1 MLHELRIENV
11 AVIEEAE
18 IRFDSGLNALTGETG
33 AGKSIIIDS
42 IAAVTGSRATR
53 ELIRS
58 GAERAVVTAVFD
70 SAPAFGWLQDNDI
83 SSEEDQII
91 LQRRISADGKSSCR
105 VNGYPV
111 TAAQMRELGE
121 RLLEIHGQNDGAQ
134 LLDERNH
141 LPLLDDYGDHN
152 VNDYKDSFG
161 QLRKLQKERE
171 QILSDE
177 TEKEHLQIVLSETVA
192 ELESLNIHRGEQEEL
207 TARRDLLR
215 NSEKLKEA
223 LHAAR
228 DFLSADEGALSQS
241 QQAAR
246 QGRRAASFS
255 EELNSIADELEQ
267 AAELLADADESLRE
281 FEENLNYSPEEYNYL
296 EQRLHDLS
304 RLERKYRCNSDD
316 LPDYLETC
324 RNRLRELEFSEEH
337 VQNLS
342 RAIERQKLICQK
354 AAETLH
360 QQRQETASMLER
372 KVEEELR
379 DLSMPSARF
388 KVELLMQ
395 KELKQDGMDS
405 VRFLLSAN
413 KGEKPGRIS
422 KIASGGE
429 LSRIMLAL
437 KNVFSLKDPVPT
449 MIFDEIDT
457 GVSGIAAQRVGEKL
471 AALSAE
477 KQVLCVTHLPQIA
490 VMADNHF
497 MIQKEET
504 AARTTTK
511 VIVLDREGRLREISR
526 LNGGDHITE
535 TTIRSADE
543 QLKYAEIYKS
553 SLKGES

>member
-1 MLHELRIENV
+1 
-11 AVIEEAE
+11 
-18 IRFDSGLNALTGETG
+18 
-33 AGKSIIIDS
+33 
-42 IAAVTGSRATR
+42 
-53 ELIRS
+53 
-58 GAERAVVTAVFD
+58 
-70 SAPAFGWLQDNDI
+70 
-83 SSEEDQII
+83 
-91 LQRRISADGKSSCR
+91 
-105 VNGYPV
+105 
-111 TAAQMRELGE
+111 
-121 RLLEIHGQNDGAQ
+121 
-134 LLDERNH
+134 
-141 LPLLDDYGDHN
+141 
-152 VNDYKDSFG
+152 
-161 QLRKLQKERE
+161 
-171 QILSDE
+171 
-177 TEKEHLQIVLSETVA
+177 
-192 ELESLNIHRGEQEEL
+192 
-207 TARRDLLR
+207 
-215 NSEKLKEA
+215 
-223 LHAAR
+223 
-228 DFLSADEGALSQS
+228 
-241 QQAAR
+241 
-246 QGRRAASFS
+246 
-255 EELNSIADELEQ
+255 
-267 AAELLADADESLRE
+267 
-281 FEENLNYSPEEYNYL
+281 
-296 EQRLHDLS
+296 
-304 RLERKYRCNSDD
+304 
-316 LPDYLETC
+316 
-324 RNRLRELEFSEEH
+324 
-337 VQNLS
+337 
-342 RAIERQKLICQK
+342 
-354 AAETLH
+354 
-360 QQRQETASMLER
+360 MLER